1 MTTLDGIEVST
12 VHGPAPHGPRP
23 IGTADWQIRV
33 FHDEQD
39 PAAMNAALKASVAGG
54 AEALLVAHDDALDVR
69 LAGIE
74 VPVLFQSGPAI
85 DAGEWVHC
93 GATEAQQVALVLA
106 AAVDR
111 VRDGESLEG
120 VEVRIQ
126 LDPTLF
132 LNVAVLR
139 ALRRCWDDV
148 MAALGLDHPLFVQVQ
163 TAPRSLTCRDA
174 GNNVLRN
181 TTVVVAA
188 ALGGADAIVSEPE
201 PSLGEIA
208 ARVALNTQH
217 VLKQESHLGR
227 FRDPT
232 GGSYA
237 VEALTDEVAVAA
249 WALFQ
254 QIEGDGGLAKA
265 KGRVSTWLADARDR
279 RGYRVNTR
287 QRPILGVTVFPN
299 LDDPPTARAD
309 GLDVYFELLRKQS
322 DGWLREHG
330 TRPVVALDCEGTLAQ
345 YGARATW
352 VRNLLAAGGIEGV
365 EGADST
371 VHIRVS
377 GEGAWL
383 GDRALTNDEDILDL
397 LVDIWGEL

>member
-1 MTTLDGIEVST
+1 MTTLDGIGVST
-12 VHGPAPHGPRP
+12 LHGPAEHGPRP
-23 IGTADWQIRV
+23 VGTADWQIRV
-33 FHDEQD
+33 FHDEED
-39 PAAMNAALKASVAGG
+39 PAAMNAALRHSVAGG
-54 AEALLVAHDDALDVR
+54 AEALLVSRDDALDVR
-69 LAGIE
+69 LAGID

-85 DAGEWVHC
+85 DAAEWVHC

-111 VRDGESLEG
+111 VRDGQSLEG

-132 LNVAVLR
+132 LNVAILR
-139 ALRRCWDDV
+139 ALRRCWDGV
-148 MAALGLDHPLFVQVQ
+148 MAALGLDHPLFVQVG

-201 PSLGEIA
+201 PSLGDIA
-208 ARVALNTQH
+208 SRVALNTQH

-237 VEALTDEVAVAA
+237 VEALTDQVANTA
-249 WALFQ
+249 WSLFQ
-254 QIEGDGGLAKA
+254 QIEGDGGLSKA
-265 KGRVSTWLADARDR
+265 TERVSGWLAEARTR
-279 RGYRVNTR
+279 RGERINTR

-299 LDDPPTARAD
+299 LDDAPTSRAN
-309 GLDVYFELLRKQS
+309 GLDLYFELLRKQS
-322 DGWLREHG
+322 DAWQREHG
-330 TRPVVALDCEGTLAQ
+330 GRPVVALDCEGTLAQ
-345 YGARATW
+345 YGSRAIW
-352 VRNLLAAGGIEGV
+352 VKNLLAAGGLEGI
-365 EGADST
+365 EGADSP

-377 GEGAWL
+377 SEGAWL
-383 GDRALTNDEDILDL
+383 GDRALGKDDDILDL